1 MSLATLKKKTATKY
15 NNMSVSGPFSKNGF
29 SLYGTRRNQGYIG
42 QDTLGRSLP
51 KTIMKGNV
59 QHGHGGCCGTYDVH
73 PIVQSAVTSTN
84 DPLVVKNAVLS
95 TRGLLAKRKCNDCPV
110 VKPDNNLNN
119 NTQGDRVKFLK
130 EETLLNADSDSC
142 GTASELCC
150 NKVVCKNVIK
160 QDPIYD
166 LSNWDACDIICKN
179 IKKFNIIQSKSGCEI
194 TKDIHMNKGL
204 SYDVYLSKLTKKCY
218 DKDLVNYKFV
228 KTTLGTSTLC

>member
-84 DPLVVKNAVLS
+84 DPLVIKNAVLS

-119 NTQGDRVKFLK
+119 NTQG
-130 EETLLNADSDSC
+130 A
-142 GTASELCC
+142 
-150 NKVVCKNVIK
+150 
-160 QDPIYD
+160 Y
-166 LSNWDACDIICKN
+166 
-179 IKKFNIIQSKSGCEI
+179 
-194 TKDIHMNKGL
+194 
-204 SYDVYLSKLTKKCY
+204 
-218 DKDLVNYKFV
+218 
-228 KTTLGTSTLC
+228 